1 MYDFTSISK
10 CPNTLVKTQVWNTSS
25 KILFGVKPINTHTH
39 LWQPLQH
46 TTWQFTFRVP
56 SLASSCSPEDTNGF
70 EISCYT
76 HTHTELLTSLHIKQ
90 WGHQDTPELVLTRP
104 SPGLMLVKWTS
115 SRHAHWLINGS
126 VVDRI
131 ALSQMPFKVLAY
143 NKNIQKSVIVFLS
156 WLLLSAFKNRKA
168 LSTNTWSTNTV

>member
-1 MYDFTSISK
+1 MISQASLNAPIPWLK
-10 CPNTLVKTQVWNTSS
+10 HKSETLHQKPYLGSNLLTRTPISGSHSS
-25 KILFGVKPINTHTH
+25 TPPDNSPSEFP
-39 LWQPLQH
+39 PLPLP
-46 TTWQFTFRVP
+46 VP
-56 SLASSCSPEDTNGF
+56 QRIPMGLKYLA
-70 EISCYT
+70 T